1 MSSAECLLLEP
12 SDAELEASALGE
24 IHFTDAGNAQRLCHI
39 HGDRIRWCS
48 DIGWYSFNGKH
59 WDRVDDNVV
68 VGLAKDVP
76 ISMLQQA
83 AATEKEG
90 LRRKLA
96 EWAIESEAASALRA
110 MAALVKSEP
119 GIPIST
125 DDLDADK
132 WLLNVRNGTLDLRTG
147 ELLPHTPNDLITML
161 AGTDYEPDATAPN
174 WERFI
179 SSIMCE
185 DEEMIAFLQR
195 FCGYMLTGCTH
206 EQCFAF
212 LSGGGENG
220 KGTLTETL
228 AALMGSYASSI
239 SQSAIMVKS
248 GDTIPH
254 EWAGMRGK
262 RLAFC
267 GEIEVSKTIDSAL
280 VKTLTGEDT
289 MSVRFLRRE
298 FFQMKPVFKLLYSAN
313 GKPKVKD
320 NSHGFWRR
328 VRLIPFDATFPKGDP
343 RRDPD
348 LKDKLRAELPGILNW
363 CLTGLSQWRI
373 KGLDEPE
380 RVTGATAE
388 YRDSENVVKQFC
400 DDRTRR
406 IPGHAVPLAKL
417 HEEYIDW
424 SKKNAEKTLSSKAL
438 GKELE
443 ALGYPKYHGRLG
455 RMIQDI
461 ALAATEED

>member
-1 MSSAECLLLEP
+1 MTETECVLLEP

-39 HGDRIRWCS
+39 HGDRMRWCS
-48 DIGWYSFNGKH
+48 FIGWYSFNGKH
-59 WDRVDDNVV
+59 WERVDDNVI

-76 ISMLQQA
+76 VSMLEQA
-83 AATEKEG
+83 AVTEKEG

-96 EWAIESEAASALRA
+96 EWSIESETASALRA
-110 MAALVKSEP
+110 MASLVKSEP

-147 ELLPHTPNDLITML
+147 ELLPHSSSDLITMI
-161 AGTDYEPDATAPN
+161 AGTDYEPDASAPH

-179 SSIMCE
+179 ASIMVE
-185 DEEMIAFLQR
+185 DEAMIAFLQR
-195 FCGYMLTGCTH
+195 FCGYVLTGCTH

-220 KGTLTETL
+220 KGVLTETL
-228 AALMGSYASSI
+228 AALLGSYASSI
-239 SQSAIMVKS
+239 SQAAIMVKS
-248 GDTIPH
+248 GDNIPN
-254 EWAGMRGK
+254 EWASMRGK
-262 RLAFC
+262 RLAYC
-267 GEIEVSKTIDSAL
+267 GEVETSKTIDSAL

-298 FFQMKPVFKLLYSAN
+298 FFQMRPVFKLLYSAN

-348 LKDKLRAELPGILNW
+348 LKAKLRAELPGILNW
-363 CLTGLSQWRI
+363 CLHGLSQWRI

-380 RVTGATAE
+380 RVTGATEE

-406 IPGHAVPLAKL
+406 IPGHCVPLAKL
-417 HEEYIDW
+417 HEEYVEW
-424 SKKNAEKTLSSKAL
+424 SKRNAERTLSSKAL

-443 ALGYPKYHGRLG
+443 SLGYVKYHGRMG
-455 RMIQDI
+455 KMVQNI
-461 ALAATEED
+461 ALAATEEE

>member
-1 MSSAECLLLEP
+1 M
-12 SDAELEASALGE
+12 
-24 IHFTDAGNAQRLCHI
+24 
-39 HGDRIRWCS
+39 
-48 DIGWYSFNGKH
+48 
-59 WDRVDDNVV
+59 
-68 VGLAKDVP
+68 
-76 ISMLQQA
+76 
-83 AATEKEG
+83 
-90 LRRKLA
+90 
-96 EWAIESEAASALRA
+96 
-110 MAALVKSEP
+110 
-119 GIPIST
+119 
-125 DDLDADK
+125 
-132 WLLNVRNGTLDLRTG
+132 
-147 ELLPHTPNDLITML
+147 
-161 AGTDYEPDATAPN
+161 
-174 WERFI
+174 
-179 SSIMCE
+179 
-185 DEEMIAFLQR
+185 
-195 FCGYMLTGCTH
+195 
-206 EQCFAF
+206 
-212 LSGGGENG
+212 
-220 KGTLTETL
+220 
-228 AALMGSYASSI
+228 
-239 SQSAIMVKS
+239 
-248 GDTIPH
+248 
-254 EWAGMRGK
+254 
-262 RLAFC
+262 
-267 GEIEVSKTIDSAL
+267 
-280 VKTLTGEDT
+280 
-289 MSVRFLRRE
+289 
-298 FFQMKPVFKLLYSAN
+298 
-313 GKPKVKD
+313 KD